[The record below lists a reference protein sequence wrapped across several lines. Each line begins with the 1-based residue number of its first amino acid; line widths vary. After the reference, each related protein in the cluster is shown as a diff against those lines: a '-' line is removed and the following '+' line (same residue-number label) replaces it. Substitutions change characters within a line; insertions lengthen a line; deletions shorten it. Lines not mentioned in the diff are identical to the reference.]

1 MSHWQV
7 KILMKLLAMTS
18 LCVACGCAEPT
29 TGTVTGTI
37 TVDGDFPQT
46 GYIGFTA
53 TDGKTGPVGT
63 EIIDGQYTAE
73 VPLGEV
79 KIDIRVPKV
88 VGKTKLYNTPD
99 SPIQEV
105 TEESLP
111 PRYNDETE
119 LVETIVAGETTKD
132 FELTTKRSK

>member
-1 MSHWQV
+1 MPHWRCWRFN
-7 KILMKLLAMTS
+7 LLLL
-18 LCVACGCAEPT
+18 LCCLTWGCAEPT
-29 TGTVTGTI
+29 TGIVKGTI
-37 TVDGDFPQT
+37 TVDGDLPET

-63 EIIDGQYTAE
+63 EIINGEYEAE

-79 KIDIRVPKV
+79 KVDIRVPKV
-88 VGKTKLYNTPD
+88 VGQQRLYNTPD
-99 SPIQEV
+99 SPIQDI

-119 LVETIVAGETTKD
+119 LIHTVEVGEVTKD
-132 FELTTKRSK
+132 FELTTKRSRK